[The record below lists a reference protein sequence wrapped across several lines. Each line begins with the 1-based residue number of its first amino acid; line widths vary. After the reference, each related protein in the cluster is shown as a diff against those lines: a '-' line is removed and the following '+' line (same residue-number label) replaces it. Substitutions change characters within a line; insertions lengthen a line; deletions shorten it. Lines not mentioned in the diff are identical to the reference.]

1 MHDILDW
8 KSLYALG
15 IILALIAALVGNAA
29 RPAVLFVSA
38 LFLLLV
44 PGIISLVDV
53 AAGFT
58 STVVIT
64 VGALFLVA
72 GSVQHVRLLSF
83 LDRFYRPG
91 SSSTGSV
98 LFRVMGSTAAMSS
111 ILNNTPIVAILFPQL
126 QQWAGKYGISA
137 SKLLIPLSYAAIV
150 GGVITL
156 FGTSTNLIV
165 SEMLA
170 DRGHVPFHFFQLALV
185 GVPAAILVVVWFSLI
200 GHRLLP
206 DRKGDAPA
214 VAIGPNPEKRADS
227 GKRAVPAGVYLL
239 PESLALAGITGD
251 YSSAG
256 SGPGVSAS
264 FPSGVY
270 AGAGSYGRINHW
282 ELHPPVSWVNNGGYN
297 AGQAGNPEIEKHSV
311 VQDEAS
317 ARIPGRKA
325 RAWTFTMVIA
335 MVGIS
340 VTGIA
345 PIHMAVVATAAI
357 LIATGMLPLSRILP
371 SIHLSVLIVIAA
383 ALGIGAAL
391 ENTGLAS
398 AAAALLLEQSSR
410 WGVLAVLA
418 GLYLATNLLT
428 ELITN
433 NAAAVLMLPVA
444 LHATTAI
451 GLDPHAVGVTVAV
464 AASASFL
471 SPVGYQTNLM
481 VMEPGGYR
489 YTDYLKAGLPVT
501 LILMTVTVTV
511 AAWFWT

>member
-8 KSLYALG
+8 KSLYTLG
-15 IILALIAALVGNAA
+15 IILALIAALVANAA

-38 LFLLLV
+38 LLLLLI
-44 PGIISLVDV
+44 PGIITPVDA
-53 AAGFT
+53 AAGFA

-111 ILNNTPIVAILFPQL
+111 ILNNTPIVAILSPQL
-126 QQWAGKYGISA
+126 QQWSGKYGISA

-165 SEMLA
+165 SEMLT
-170 DRGHVPFHFFQLALV
+170 DRGHAPFHFFQLALV
-185 GVPAAILVVVWFSLI
+185 GVPASILVVVWFSLI

-206 DRKGDAPA
+206 DRKGEAPA
-214 VAIGPNPEKRADS
+214 VTASTSPENRVET
-227 GKRAVPAGVYLL
+227 REQAVPSGVYLF
-239 PESLALAGITGD
+239 PARLAMVGAASGF
-251 YSSAG
+251 SATVTG
-256 SGPGVSAS
+256 SGSSMS

-270 AGAGSYGRINHW
+270 AGTGSNGRTNGR
-282 ELHPPVSWVNNGGYN
+282 EQHPSDSAVGSRGRN
-297 AGQAGNPEIEKHSV
+297 AGRPSGPANEKLTLVQQEADIE
-311 VQDEAS
+311 E
-317 ARIPGRKA
+317 PGRRS
-325 RAWTFTMVIA
+325 RAWTLTMVLA
-335 MVGIS
+335 MVGVS
-340 VTGIA
+340 VAGLV
-345 PIHMAVVATAAI
+345 PIHLAVVSTAAI

-371 SIHLSVLIVIAA
+371 SVHLSVLIVIAA

-398 AAAALLLEQSSR
+398 AAAALFLEQSSR

-489 YTDYLKAGLPVT
+489 YTDYMKAGLPVT

>member
-8 KSLYALG
+8 KSLYTLG
-15 IILALIAALVGNAA
+15 IILALIAALVANAA

-38 LFLLLV
+38 LLLLLL
-44 PGIISLVDV
+44 PGIVSLVDV

-91 SSSTGSV
+91 SSSTGSI

-111 ILNNTPIVAILFPQL
+111 ILNNTPIVAILSPQL

-170 DRGHVPFHFFQLALV
+170 DRGHAPFHFFQLALV
-185 GVPAAILVVVWFSLI
+185 GIPASILVVVWFSLI

-206 DRKGDAPA
+206 DRKGDVPA
-214 VAIGPNPEKRADS
+214 VAASSYAERRAEP
-227 GKRAVPAGVYLL
+227 GRRAMPAGVYLF
-239 PESLALAGITGD
+239 PERLAIAGLAGH
-251 YSSAG
+251 YSAAG
-256 SGPGVSAS
+256 SGSGISSS

-270 AGAGSYGRINHW
+270 AGAGSNGRAYGT
-282 ELHPPVSWVNNGGYN
+282 EAHPSVSPESSRGRD
-297 AGQAGNPEIEKHSV
+297 AGQASDAALEKHAKA
-311 VQDEAS
+311 QAEAGS
-317 ARIPGRKA
+317 KQPGRKA
-325 RAWTFTMVIA
+325 RAWTLTMVLA
-335 MVGIS
+335 MVGVS
-340 VTGIA
+340 VAGIV
-345 PIHMAVVATAAI
+345 PIHLAVVSTAAI
-357 LIATGMLPLSRILP
+357 LIATGMLPMSRILP
-371 SIHLSVLIVIAA
+371 SVHLSVLIVIAA

-398 AAAALLLEQSSR
+398 AAAALFLEQSSR

-489 YTDYLKAGLPVT
+489 YTDYMKAGLPVT